1 MSLAAPDL
9 RIVLATIL
17 CLLLQVGWGAEESD
31 SDPILQEYYR
41 LLDLANNGEAS
52 DKVSLFLYTAKHGT
66 KLEEQAESALMH
78 LVEAS
83 NAGYGEASFWIGHLS
98 ENGILMDQ
106 SDQGAMIFYVLS
118 AQQGF
123 DKGMHACVSYF
134 GKAAIKATS
143 DADREEALINAQN
156 WYDALSAI
164 REETPAVFASARFN
178 LAIARLKLDPTDEYG
193 MTLLGEAAVDGHPG
207 AATLIRKFYMKG
219 LSTNY
224 GENENFARLMEI
236 WSSTIEVIGPDE
248 TGAR

>member
-1 MSLAAPDL
+1 MTLAARNL

-17 CLLLQVGWGAEESD
+17 CLLLQVAWGAED
-31 SDPILQEYYR
+31 SDGDPIVREYYR
-41 LLDLANNGEAS
+41 LLDLANNGEAR
-52 DKVSLFLYTAKHGT
+52 DKVSLFLYTAKHGI
-66 KLEEQAESALMH
+66 KLEEHAETALMH

-134 GKAAIKATS
+134 GQAAIEATS
-143 DADREEALINAQN
+143 DADREEALINAQK
-156 WYDALSAI
+156 WYDALSEI

-178 LAIARLKLDPTDEYG
+178 LAILRLKLDPMEEYG
-193 MTLLGEAAVDGHPG
+193 MTLLAEAAIGGEAD
-207 AATLIRKFYMKG
+207 AAALIRKFYAKG

-224 GENENFARLMEI
+224 GGNENFARLMEI
-236 WSSTIEVIGPDE
+236 WRSTIEVIGPDE
-248 TGAR
+248 T